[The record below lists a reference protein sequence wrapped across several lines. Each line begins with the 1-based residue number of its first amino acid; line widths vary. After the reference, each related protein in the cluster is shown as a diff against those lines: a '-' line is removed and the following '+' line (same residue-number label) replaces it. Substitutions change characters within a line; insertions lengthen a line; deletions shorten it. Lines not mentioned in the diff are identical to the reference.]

1 MIYNTN
7 LDFRMMHILDAF
19 DTSSMHST
27 TDCMNIANFL
37 QVALYLKCCSKMAK
51 DIEPTG
57 FISKSK
63 VRNKIGFYL
72 YRQNRWDVF
81 ASRTTIYD
89 YEYYKAS
96 VKTLFTEL
104 EESLPI
110 DIRVNFMYLYNGKYD
125 YIEYKCGKNFRN
137 VFIAMDQL
145 DTQIDSLEDLAKDA
159 TIFKLLVINELERR
173 CGRKYTLAQ
182 NIMQIHADYEESNDI
197 SVVNNV
203 EFLDHFQESA
213 SKKDTLLKSM
223 GWTLR

>member
-37 QVALYLKCCSKMAK
+37 QVALYLKCCSKMVK

-81 ASRTTIYD
+81 ASR
-89 YEYYKAS
+89 
-96 VKTLFTEL
+96 
-104 EESLPI
+104 
-110 DIRVNFMYLYNGKYD
+110 NGNDK
-125 YIEYKCGKNFRN
+125 
-137 VFIAMDQL
+137 
-145 DTQIDSLEDLAKDA
+145 
-159 TIFKLLVINELERR
+159 
-173 CGRKYTLAQ
+173 GRKCPNPNVLLAVK
-182 NIMQIHADYEESNDI
+182 NIFVSI
-197 SVVNNV
+197 
-203 EFLDHFQESA
+203 
-213 SKKDTLLKSM
+213 KS
-223 GWTLR
+223 

>member
-37 QVALYLKCCSKMAK
+37 QVALYLKCCSKMVK

-72 YRQNRWDVF
+72 NHQNRWDVF

-89 YEYYKAS
+89 YEYYKVS
-96 VKTLFTEL
+96 VKALFTEL
-104 EESLPI
+104 EESLPV
-110 DIRVNFMYLYNGKYD
+110 DVRVNFMYLYNGKYD
-125 YIEYKCGKNFRN
+125 YIEYKRGKDFHN

-145 DTQIDSLEDLAKDA
+145 DTKIDLAKDA

-203 EFLDHFQESA
+203 DFLDHFQESA